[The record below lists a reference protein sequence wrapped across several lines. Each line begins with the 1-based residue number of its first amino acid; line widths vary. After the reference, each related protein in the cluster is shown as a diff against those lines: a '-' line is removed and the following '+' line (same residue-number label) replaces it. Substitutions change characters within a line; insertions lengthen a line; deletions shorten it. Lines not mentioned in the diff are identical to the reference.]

1 MCAYLAFALDA
12 NSPLVGDVV
21 LRRIMDLWAVC
32 AIHCVFLQSSE
43 VFLIHRTTVK
53 LALGVVYKKKQKR
66 SVENSISNSVYRASA
81 RFMFTFNVRL
91 PFIRLAPEWLIVKL
105 LNEKWILDEN
115 NSRDAGKKASDV
127 YVKSLPHLATLLRS
141 KVHICFRTVLSGDD
155 KKAEK
160 ERKIRFMWQSQPRH
174 RQHNQNLC

>member
-1 MCAYLAFALDA
+1 MLFFGGLWTFEQCVPSTAYSFSRAKYFWFTGRQL
-12 NSPLVGDVV
+12 
-21 LRRIMDLWAVC
+21 
-32 AIHCVFLQSSE
+32 SS
-43 VFLIHRTTVK
+43 HSASSTK
-53 LALGVVYKKKQKR
+53 NKKG

-115 NSRDAGKKASDV
+115 NSRDAGKRTSDV